1 MKCKKKVG
9 ANQID
14 YEEIPING
22 RQMKMLKIQFWK
34 VSSETTDSVAWKAK
48 WIRQSTFLPFPSW
61 VRYGL

>member
-34 VSSETTDSVAWKAK
+34 VSSETTDSVA
-48 WIRQSTFLPFPSW
+48 
-61 VRYGL
+61 